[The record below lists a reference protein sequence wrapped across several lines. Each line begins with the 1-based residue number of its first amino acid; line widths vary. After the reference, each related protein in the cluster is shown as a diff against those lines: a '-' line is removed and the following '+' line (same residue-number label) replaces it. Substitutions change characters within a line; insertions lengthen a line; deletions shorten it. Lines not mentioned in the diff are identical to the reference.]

1 MAQTPPRKIAAKKKA
16 LPLPLSSLGIY
27 EKQEMQRIAR
37 EDSNKRIAKEVLRS
51 PAADTLWELSG
62 GGKPIRTNT
71 YAELAGLGGN
81 NSSGRL
87 GALYNPV
94 LDAVGINPA
103 ALDNNQ
109 GDAEN
114 RDTALNFL
122 SHEAGHRVD
131 FRRGGV
137 YPYDAPGKNAPFKV
151 PSVDLPPPPRPGK
164 LVQVSPLEYR
174 SETPYDP
181 YAKQRAAQAN
191 VDSYYQTSRREGYA
205 QAFATAMSILRN
217 TPRLLQEGQTRDE
230 YANALGKAEAFTPGT
245 GGIVEALLKEKMFQK
260 HPLQQMYKKK
270 TEGR

>member
-1 MAQTPPRKIAAKKKA
+1 
-16 LPLPLSSLGIY
+16 
-27 EKQEMQRIAR
+27 MQRIAQS
-37 EDSNKRIAKEVLRS
+37 DSNKRIAEEVLRS

-71 YAELAGLGGN
+71 YAALMGGR
-81 NSSGRL
+81 GRSAKAA
-87 GALYNPV
+87 ALYNPA

-103 ALDNNQ
+103 GLEDNYN
-109 GDAEN
+109 DEEN
-114 RDTALNFL
+114 RNQALKYL
-122 SHEAGHRVD
+122 SHEAGHRAD
-131 FRRGGV
+131 FRR
-137 YPYDAPGKNAPFKV
+137 YDTPGKNAPFKV

-164 LVQVSPLEYR
+164 LVQVSPKEYR

-205 QAFATAMSILRN
+205 QAFATAMSILRD

-260 HPLQQMYKKK
+260 HPLQQIYKKK